1 MKTEASG
8 QYVVFE
14 NNEIKRWECYI
25 DQVSAELDNKQYF
38 IVISI
43 ELSKAVDHQI
53 PITKL
58 NINANGLQVTHKN
71 IMSTLAENLRTIA
84 L

>member
-14 NNEIKRWECYI
+14 NKQRWECYT

-43 ELSKAVDHQI
+43 ELFKAVDHQI

-58 NINANGLQVTHKN
+58 KHCGIRC
-71 IMSTLAENLRTIA
+71 I
-84 L
+84 